1 MQSARSYSRME
12 RLKPVSRVV
21 ATIIVSVLAL
31 FGLLSLTRG
40 TPLSRVGH
48 SVATAPPAVG
58 DSTFLDLIGL
68 LTGTHMGA
76 GNRVDQL
83 LNGDGTYPRF
93 WADLRSARQTITAQN
108 YYAMPGAVADTFAAI
123 LKERARAGVQVR
135 LLLDAFGSQSLKKE
149 WAEDLERAG
158 VHVAILRRL
167 KWYSIHD
174 AGDRSHVRAF
184 VIDGRIGYT
193 GGFGLADY
201 WLGNGRAEE
210 QWRESNVRFEGPAV
224 RELQAAFAAAW
235 VEPTGELLVDDKLF
249 PKAGPAAGDMIAGL
263 LYTSPTRGST
273 SAERFLALTIAGA
286 TRSLYIANSYFVPDD
301 DFRELLI
308 AAARRGVDVRILTAN
323 HKSDVAIT
331 WYAGRARYVSL
342 LSGGIRIFEYQPAMM
357 HAKTIVADG
366 IWSSIGAMNFDN
378 RSLAFNNESNLVVWD
393 RGFGL
398 LMDSTF
404 TDDLRYA
411 REITLPEFR
420 KRPWTAR
427 LVELTAS
434 ALQRLL

>member
-1 MQSARSYSRME
+1 MQSARSYSRMQ

-21 ATIIVSVLAL
+21 AIILVSVLAL
-31 FGLLSLTRG
+31 FGLLTLTRG

-48 SVATAPPAVG
+48 SVANGPPAVG
-58 DSTFLDLIGL
+58 DSTFLDLMGL
-68 LTGTHMGA
+68 LTGTHLRS
-76 GNRVDQL
+76 GNRVEQL

-108 YYAMPGAVADTFAAI
+108 YYATPGAVADTFAAI
-123 LKERARAGVQVR
+123 LKERAGAGVHVR

-149 WAEDLERAG
+149 WMEDLERAG

-235 VEPTGELLVDDKLF
+235 VEPTGELLVGDTLF
-249 PKAGPAAGDMIAGL
+249 PKTVTAAGGVVAGL

-273 SAERFLALTIAGA
+273 PAERFLALTIAGA
-286 TRSLYIANSYFVPDD
+286 TKSLYITNSYFVPDD
-301 DFRELLI
+301 DFREMLV
-308 AAARRGVDVRILTAN
+308 AAARRGVDVRILTPN
-323 HKSDVAIT
+323 HKSDVALT

-342 LSGGIRIFEYQPAMM
+342 LSGGIRLFEYQPAMM

-393 RGFGL
+393 RGFGVM
-398 LMDSTF
+398 MDSTF
-404 TDDLRYA
+404 NDDLRHS
-411 REITLPEFR
+411 REITLQEFR
-420 KRPWTAR
+420 SRPWTAR
-427 LVELTAS
+427 LVEVGAS